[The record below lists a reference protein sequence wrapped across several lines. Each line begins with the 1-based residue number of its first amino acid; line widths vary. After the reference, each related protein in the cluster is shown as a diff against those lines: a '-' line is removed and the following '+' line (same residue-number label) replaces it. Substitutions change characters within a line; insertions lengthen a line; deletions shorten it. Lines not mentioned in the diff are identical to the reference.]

1 MLFKRRDDSRTLR
14 FALRRRRR
22 MYTMQAA
29 IQEKLILLCIDL
41 GEYETGRLKHAGQGI
56 RERGH
61 RQTSSATSSP
71 YDLL

>member
-29 IQEKLILLCIDL
+29 IQENLILLFTDL
-41 GEYETGRLKHAGQGI
+41 GAYETGHLKHPG
-56 RERGH
+56 
-61 RQTSSATSSP
+61 
-71 YDLL
+71 